1 MALFLAL
8 YSGLAPSA
16 FSGRP
21 LTVTLLYGVRTFL
34 PPTHYAPA
42 SDCLACFTGALYRA
56 GRVCLKKKRTGEVH
70 VQRHLWGTPV
80 QHIDKIGTAGI
91 ASRRDI

>member
-1 MALFLAL
+1 VALFLAL
-8 YSGLAPSA
+8 YLAA

-42 SDCLACFTGALYRA
+42 SDCLACFTATLYRA
-56 GRVCLKKKRTGEVH
+56 APLTGE
-70 VQRHLWGTPV
+70 PV
-80 QHIDKIGTAGI
+80 PIGQF
-91 ASRRDI
+91 